1 MTPVS
6 TVRRTIRQTATFNRI
21 SGPGS
26 VYDTD
31 EYVLF
36 HLTFSSTPLT
46 RRKKLLVNLIQA
58 AIQEFS
64 GKRGQE
70 PFAGSHYNNVRLCV
84 YVVTKA
90 NLSPTDVER
99 ELVTIILKQ
108 EERQKRAHHNLEAL
122 TQLPT

>member
-1 MTPVS
+1 MFS
-6 TVRRTIRQTATFNRI
+6 RI
-21 SGPGS
+21 SGPKP

-31 EYVLF
+31 EYALF
-36 HLTFSSTPLT
+36 HLTFSSTPST
-46 RRKKLLVNLIQA
+46 RHKKLLVNWIQA

-64 GKRGQE
+64 DKRGQA
-70 PFAGSHYNNVRLCV
+70 PFAGSCYNNARLCV

-108 EERQKRAHHNLEAL
+108 EERQKRAHHHLEAL
-122 TQLPT
+122 TQLPA